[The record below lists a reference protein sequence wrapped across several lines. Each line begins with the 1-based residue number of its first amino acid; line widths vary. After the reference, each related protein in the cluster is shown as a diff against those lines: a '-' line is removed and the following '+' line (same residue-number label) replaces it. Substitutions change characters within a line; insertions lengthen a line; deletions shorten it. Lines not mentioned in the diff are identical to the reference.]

1 MFAESTVIFQRPF
14 LSATLSEEEWRV
26 GRQIYKLFLKYT
38 NSMNDRQKIQS
49 KNKLVYFFIYTGYV
63 LQYFFLLQEM
73 IIVRNHVQGIFV
85 KK

>member
-38 NSMNDRQKIQS
+38 NSYER
-49 KNKLVYFFIYTGYV
+49 
-63 LQYFFLLQEM
+63 
-73 IIVRNHVQGIFV
+73 
-85 KK
+85 